1 MRKVAIV
8 YHSGRGHTKVLA
20 EAVAEGVLRVE
31 GVSAQVLSVGE
42 GMPWA
47 ELAAADAIVFGCPTY
62 MGGVS
67 AEMKAFMDRS
77 SHKAWATRVWRDKL
91 AAGFTNSSAM
101 SGDKLNTLVQLAI
114 FAAQHD
120 MVWVG
125 LGLMP
130 GNNTS
135 RGSDEDLNRLGS
147 HLGAMA
153 QSAADLGPEQAPPK
167 SDRRTAAALGER
179 VARAAL
185 RWNGAVEKPADEG
198 ARHPTTSHWVF
209 PPEDRPALPSPL
221 RRVNLRDLMARP
233 GRFEHHLTVV
243 GRVGCGQIEAVVASE
258 PLYFAHQNFSDE
270 YAMSLKTGDTQMEA
284 VPFLTL
290 LSDPETG
297 QDVGRIK
304 HRIGDLVAHPEGLL
318 HWPGRLRPPY
328 ETFAFGPGMRRTG
341 LSLVF
346 CAATPTPAHPE
357 RPLFVSAGRQGAT
370 KSYGD
375 SDVPFLLAGLH
386 DEEAR
391 VLGRMGDTTLRLVV
405 SPESLEL
412 PEGGYLLVLEASS
425 ETHFPGDLVYVPKG
439 SDVPVEGLERGLV
452 FTAEG
457 AEPLAPPP
465 VWSEVPR
472 APFAPFEDG
481 PRGALPVHVGEL
493 SFSAGEGENVT
504 VELGQGSAEVPRYWL
519 TRFLFRVALHG
530 YALGYVETYG
540 GFYYDDRDGPR
551 RLGLRGVGSVVVQER
566 ELAATFEALYRAI
579 APDDHVERIA

>member
-8 YHSGRGHTKVLA
+8 YHSGHGHTKVLA
-20 EAVAEGVLRVE
+20 EAVAEGVRRAPEVE
-31 GVSAQVLSVGE
+31 AMILSVDE
-42 GMPWA
+42 PVPWG

-67 AEMKAFMDRS
+67 AQMKAFMDAS
-77 SHKAWATRVWRDKL
+77 SHEAWATRVWRDKL

-101 SGDKLNTLVQLAI
+101 SGDKLNTLVQLTI

-135 RGSDEDLNRLGS
+135 RGSEEDLNRLGS

-153 QSAADLGPEQAPPK
+153 QSAADLGPEEAPPR

-179 VARAAL
+179 VARATL
-185 RWNGAVEKPADEG
+185 RWTGAATEASEG

-209 PPEDRPALPSPL
+209 PPDERPALPAPL
-221 RRVNLRDLMARP
+221 RRVNLRELMARP
-233 GRFEHHLTVV
+233 LRFEHHLTVV
-243 GRVGCGQIEAVVASE
+243 GSVGCGQIEAVVASE

-270 YAMSLKTGDTQMEA
+270 YAMSLRTGDTQMEA

-290 LSDPETG
+290 LSCPTTG
-297 QDVGRIK
+297 EDVGRIK
-304 HRIGDLVAHPEGLL
+304 HRIGDVVVHPEGLL

-328 ETFAFGPGMRRTG
+328 ETFTFGPGMRRTG

-346 CAATPTPAHPE
+346 CAAEPTAAHPE
-357 RPLFVSAGRQGAT
+357 RPLFVSEGREGAT

-375 SDVPFLLAGLH
+375 AEVPFLLAGLH
-386 DEEAR
+386 DEGPR
-391 VLGRMGDTTLRLVV
+391 VLGRMGDTTMRLVV
-405 SPESLEL
+405 RPESLEL
-412 PEGGYLLVLEASS
+412 PLGGYVLVLEASS
-425 ETHFPGDLVYVPKG
+425 EGYFPGDLVYAPQG
-439 SDVPVEGLERGLV
+439 SVVPVEGLARALV

-457 AEPLAPPP
+457 VAPLPPP
-465 VWSEVPR
+465 AVWDEVPR
-472 APFAPFEDG
+472 APFPPFEDG
-481 PRGALPVHVGEL
+481 PRGALPIEIGGMRL
-493 SFSAGEGENVT
+493 SAGVGDDVT
-504 VELGQGSAEVPRYWL
+504 VELGGQRAEVPRYWL
-519 TRFLFRVALHG
+519 ARFVFRVALHG

-540 GFYYDDRDGPR
+540 GFFYDDRDGQR
-551 RLGLRGVGSVVVQER
+551 RLGLRGAGSVAIGER
-566 ELAATFEALYRAI
+566 ELAATFERLYRAV
-579 APDDHVERIA
+579 AADGHVERIA